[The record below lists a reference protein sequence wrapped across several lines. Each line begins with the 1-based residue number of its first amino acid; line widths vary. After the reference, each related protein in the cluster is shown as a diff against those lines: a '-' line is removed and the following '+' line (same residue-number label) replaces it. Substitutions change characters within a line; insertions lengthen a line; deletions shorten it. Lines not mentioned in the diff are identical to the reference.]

1 MESRGVFQTVC
12 VICAESYVGKRQ
24 DVMVTSIAR
33 QAVIIKST
41 TGNSIL
47 LGNYECGYALGLLSK
62 QAGLAEDDSFSDM
75 KQWHESVMSRLSD
88 FQSEDERLKEVLRI
102 TKNYEP
108 DSEIDAQV
116 KELYHMGYTEMR
128 MWEM

>member
-1 MESRGVFQTVC
+1 
-12 VICAESYVGKRQ
+12 
-24 DVMVTSIAR
+24 MVTSIAR
-33 QAVIIKST
+33 QAVIIKSG

-75 KQWHESVMSRLSD
+75 NQWHESVMSQLAD
-88 FQSEDERLKEVLRI
+88 FQSEDERLMEILRI

-108 DSEIDAQV
+108 DPKMDDQV
-116 KELYHMGYTEMR
+116 KELYHMGYTEMHI
-128 MWEM
+128 WEL